1 MKSKRAFSPEA
12 SPQALG
18 PYNHAVQIGDL
29 LYTAGQIPLD
39 PGTGALVDGDIT
51 AQTERVLDNIEIILK
66 NESLTF
72 AHIVKT
78 TIFLVDLGDFQ
89 QVNAAYAERFS
100 SDHPARSTI
109 QVAALPMGAKI
120 EIEVIAHY

>member
-1 MKSKRAFSPEA
+1 MKSKRSFSPEA

-39 PGTGALVDGDIT
+39 PSTGALVEGDIT
-51 AQTERVLDNIEIILK
+51 TQTVRVLDNIEIILK

-72 AHIVKT
+72 ANIVKT
-78 TIFLVDLGDFQ
+78 TIFLIDLADFQ
-89 QVNAAYAERFS
+89 RVNEAYAERFS

-120 EIEVIAHY
+120 EIEIIAHY